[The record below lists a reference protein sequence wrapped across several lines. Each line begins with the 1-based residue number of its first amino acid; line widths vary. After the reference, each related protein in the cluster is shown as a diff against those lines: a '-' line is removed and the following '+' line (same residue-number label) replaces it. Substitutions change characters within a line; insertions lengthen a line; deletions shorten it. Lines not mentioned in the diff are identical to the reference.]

1 MLSHFFIK
9 TKINWRQ
16 ILWLSIAFFA
26 LRLASFLIRD
36 HSLLQNIFV
45 LANVLMLACLFFKN
59 KTWAWYYLLLE
70 FVLGGAGLFFQA
82 FSLSLRTILI
92 LEFLLL
98 YFTSIPAY
106 AGIAGENRTLTAK
119 YKFPRMWE
127 LIRKYKNILLTFL
140 IAILFLSLAF
150 YLGLKNQHNLFFILQ
165 DLLPFSF
172 FLLIFPAKEF
182 LRNENADKNLLNL
195 LFIFILGS
203 SLWSVFNLILFQQG
217 IAILHSPYYNWL
229 RDFALAKVTYL
240 DSGYWRLVFPEHLL
254 LVPAILFLVYL
265 YLQTKDKIILI
276 FLGLANIILAL
287 NISRAYLLALLIGLV
302 VLKYQTKF
310 FTWFKVCVITLF
322 GFILIFFAIN
332 LSVSAG
338 HNLGLNILGLR
349 LPGITQINTD
359 ISANNRL
366 QLLAPIWQSIQD
378 SPVFGQGLGLN
389 IKFINDLGQSI
400 STRHF
405 DWGYLEFWAKFGLV
419 ALILYLFIWLNLIK
433 NLLVQ
438 TKKQA
443 LSLACAASLIAIMIS
458 NIWAQNMLHVFGI
471 ILFSLI
477 LAFSQNL
484 KAESR

>member
-1 MLSHFFIK
+1 MLSHSFIK

-16 ILWLSIAFFA
+16 ILWLSICFFA

-36 HSLLQNIFV
+36 NSLLQSLFV
-45 LANVLMLACLFFKN
+45 LINVLALAVLFIKN

-92 LEFLLL
+92 LEFLIL
-98 YFTSIPAY
+98 YFSAY
-106 AGIAGENRTLTAK
+106 GKKTWRE
-119 YKFPRMWE
+119 
-127 LIRKYKNILLTFL
+127 YKNNLSVFL

-150 YLGLKNQHNLFFILQ
+150 YLGIKNQHNFFFIIQ

-172 FLLIFPAKEF
+172 FLLIFPAKKF
-182 LRNENADKNLLNL
+182 LQDKDADKKLLNL
-195 LFIFILGS
+195 LFTFILGS
-203 SLWSVFNLILFQQG
+203 GLWSIFNLILFNKG
-217 IAILHSPYYNWL
+217 IALLHSPYYNWL

-240 DSGYWRLVFPEHLL
+240 DSGFWRIVFPEHLL
-254 LVPAILFLVYL
+254 LIPAILFLVYL

-276 FLGLANIILAL
+276 FLSLAHIILAL
-287 NISRAYLLALLIGLV
+287 NISRAYLLALLAGLL

-310 FTWFKVCVITLF
+310 LTWFKASAITLLS
-322 GFILIFFAIN
+322 FILIFFAIN

-349 LPGITQINTD
+349 LPGISQISTD
-359 ISANNRL
+359 VSANNRL
-366 QLLAPIWQSIQD
+366 QLLEPIWQNIKS
-378 SPVFGQGLGLN
+378 SPVLGQGLGLN
-389 IKFINDLGQSI
+389 ISFINDIGQGI
-400 STRHF
+400 NTRHF
-405 DWGYLEFWAKFGLV
+405 DWGYLELVAKFGLI
-419 ALILYLFIWLNLIK
+419 ASTLYFLLWLNLIK
-433 NLLVQ
+433 NLLSQ

-443 LSLACAASLIAIMIS
+443 LSLACAASLVAIMVS

-484 KAESR
+484 KAE

>member
-1 MLSHFFIK
+1 MLSLSLIK
-9 TKINWRQ
+9 AKINWRQ

-36 HSLLQNIFV
+36 YSLLQTLFV
-45 LANVLMLACLFFKN
+45 LANVLALAILFSKN
-59 KTWAWYYLLLE
+59 KAWAWYYLLLE

-92 LEFLLL
+92 LEFLVL
-98 YFTSIPAY
+98 YFLKAVKL
-106 AGIAGENRTLTAK
+106 TLS
-119 YKFPRMWE
+119 RE
-127 LIRKYKNILLTFL
+127 LIRKHRNILLIFL
-140 IAILFLSLAF
+140 IVLLFLSLAL

-172 FLLIFPAKEF
+172 FLLVFPAKKF
-182 LRNENADKNLLNL
+182 LRDLNANKNLLNL
-195 LFIFILGS
+195 LFTFILGS

-240 DSGYWRLVFPEHLL
+240 DSDFWRLVFPEHLL
-254 LVPAILFLVYL
+254 LIPAILFLVYL

-310 FTWFKVCVITLF
+310 FAWFKVCAITLF

-332 LSVSAG
+332 LRVSAG

-349 LPGITQINTD
+349 LPGITQISTD
-359 ISANNRL
+359 VSANNRL
-366 QLLAPIWQSIQD
+366 QLLGPIWQNIKN
-378 SPVFGQGLGLN
+378 SPLLGQGLGLN
-389 IKFINDLGQSI
+389 ISFVNNVGQTI

-405 DWGYLEFWAKFGLV
+405 DWGYLELWAKFGLV
-419 ALILYLFIWLNLIK
+419 ALIFYLFIWLNLIK
-433 NLLVQ
+433 NLFLQ
-438 TKKQA
+438 STPQSGISLQSKKQA
-443 LSLACAASLIAIMIS
+443 LSLACVASLIAVMIS
-458 NIWAQNMLHVFGI
+458 NVWAQNMLHVFGI

-484 KAESR
+484 KAESH

>member
-1 MLSHFFIK
+1 MLSHYFIK

-16 ILWLSIAFFA
+16 ILWLSIVFFA

-36 HSLLQNIFV
+36 HSLLQSLFV
-45 LANVLMLACLFFKN
+45 LTNVLTLAFLFFKN
-59 KTWAWYYLLLE
+59 KAWAWYYLLLE
-70 FVLGGAGLFFQA
+70 FILGGAGVFFQA

-92 LEFLLL
+92 LEFLIL
-98 YFTSIPAY
+98 YFSIMGSEALKRLLWKD
-106 AGIAGENRTLTAK
+106 NKNTLLA
-119 YKFPRMWE
+119 
-127 LIRKYKNILLTFL
+127 FL
-140 IAILFLSLAF
+140 IVILFLSLTL
-150 YLGLKNQHNLFFILQ
+150 YLGLKNQHSLFFIIQ

-182 LRNENADKNLLNL
+182 LQDKNADQNLLNL

-203 SLWSVFNLILFQQG
+203 SLWSVFNLFLFHQG
-217 IAILHSPYYNWL
+217 IALLHSPYYNWL
-229 RDFALAKVTYL
+229 RDFAMAKVTYL
-240 DSGYWRLVFPEHLL
+240 DSGFWRIVFPEHLL
-254 LVPAILFLVYL
+254 LIPAILFLVYL

-276 FLGLANIILAL
+276 FLSLANIILAL
-287 NISRAYLLALLIGLV
+287 NISRAYLLALLAGLI

-310 FTWFKVCVITLF
+310 FDWLKIWTLTLV
-322 GFILIFFAIN
+322 GFILIFFVIN
-332 LSVSAG
+332 ISVSAG

-349 LPGITQINTD
+349 LPGISQISTD
-359 ISANNRL
+359 VSANNRL
-366 QLLAPIWQSIQD
+366 QLLEPIWQNIKD

-389 IKFINDLGQSI
+389 ISFINEVGQNI
-400 STRHF
+400 NTRHF

-419 ALILYLFIWLNLIK
+419 ALILFLLIWLNLIK
-433 NLLVQ
+433 NLLAQ

-443 LSLACAASLIAIMIS
+443 LSLACVASLIAIIVS

-484 KAESR
+484 KSESR